1 MSKKKS
7 IGHVISHTHW
17 DREWRTAEWNARW
30 RLKTMMEKLLDK
42 LENNPKLK
50 FLFDGQVVS
59 IHDYLEICPE
69 RKEQVENF
77 IKNNQLQIGPWYNLP
92 DLYPICGEAL
102 IRNLLT
108 GIREADKLGKCLK
121 IAYTTFGWGQ
131 TAQFPQIF
139 DGFGIERVVCGKNV
153 SKKRAPNSEFMWES
167 PDGTKVFTTRLG
179 EEKRANFFFFAVMPV
194 TYGCKYIDNGTQVR
208 WGENGW
214 LFHSADS
221 YIDSEIT
228 LIPKKTYHPEMIKQS
243 IEHTWETTSDSLVP
257 EHVFM
262 GNGCDSTAPSDVV
275 DNIIQDANKLFE
287 DKELVY
293 SDLQTYFEKIE
304 QVIKEKEIP
313 LKIVHGELR
322 DGPVHSLSA
331 NALATRMPLKVLNR
345 KAQNALIRYAEPFAV
360 LAESFGIEYP
370 KQLIDKAWQFLL
382 LAHSHDAINGVTL
395 DKTADDTTY
404 KLNQI
409 IEIGQV
415 VTDMSAIE
423 ILKKTDLKK
432 YADDDILLAVFNPTA
447 REVDHIVDVAIDIAE
462 SKRCRRL
469 KAYDSEDS
477 ELTVQNT
484 SHAYHAATVCVQ
496 NSRALPF
503 YCDRHKIKL
512 ETGKI
517 PAYGYKIIKL
527 VPDEFYNEKNAF
539 WLGTY
544 EQSKQ
549 TTEPYCMENKHLKV
563 EINPD
568 GTYNVTSKSTDEV
581 YNGLGFYED
590 GGDVGD
596 YWQRVEPEHN
606 KIFYSKGIPAT
617 IYLKED
623 GPLVTTYVC
632 DIIMKVPAKADK
644 TNRFA
649 TARVDEIAEI
659 KISTELT
666 LKADSPYLE
675 VKATVNNSA
684 MDHRLRVGLP
694 TYIKTDTSH
703 AMGHFNVD
711 SRPIG
716 RDYKDGIRDGQMSTL
731 PMQNFLDLSDG
742 QNGLAILNKELIEF
756 EITEDKSSTAYLT
769 LMRCMDVNIC
779 TEGRCGTIETGA
791 TGPQCLGEHT
801 FNYAVYPHKGDWAK
815 GDVYNQVEK
824 YIYTPR
830 AYQISKHENGTMQ
843 ENQSLLEIDNPMIQI
858 STIKKAQDAD
868 GIIARIYNPNSETEK
883 CTLSFA
889 SEIENAC
896 TVNMNEEKEETLKV
910 KNKKHISLDI
920 RPCKI
925 VTLLIQMEASK

>member
-17 DREWRTAEWNARW
+17 DREWRTPEWNARW

-42 LENNPKLK
+42 LESNPKFE

-59 IHDYLEICPE
+59 IHDYLEMCPE
-69 RKEQVENF
+69 RTEQVKKF
-77 IKNNQLQIGPWYNLP
+77 VKNNQLQIGPWYNLP
-92 DLYPICGEAL
+92 DLYPVCGEAL

-108 GIREADKLGKCLK
+108 GAREADKLGKCLK

-139 DGFGIERVVCGKNV
+139 NGFGINKVVCAKNI
-153 SKKRAPNSEFMWES
+153 SKERAPNSEFIWEA

-179 EEKRANFFFFAVMPV
+179 VEKRANFFFSAVMPAI
-194 TYGCKYIDNGTQVR
+194 YGCKYFDDTTHIH
-208 WGENGW
+208 WGKNGW
-214 LFHSADS
+214 FFHSVDS
-221 YIDSEIT
+221 YVDSEIT
-228 LIPKKTYHPEMIKQS
+228 FIPEQTYHPETIKEA
-243 IEHTWETTSDSLVP
+243 IEDAWDTTKESLVS
-257 EHVFM
+257 EEVFM

-275 DNIIQDANKLFE
+275 DKIIEDANKQFD

-293 SDLQTYFEKIE
+293 SNLETYFSSIIKN
-304 QVIKEKEIP
+304 IKENSIK
-313 LKIVHGELR
+313 LKTVHGELR

-345 KAQNALIRYAEPFAV
+345 KAQNALIRYAEPFAA

-370 KQLIDKAWQFLL
+370 AQFIAKAWKFML

-395 DKTADDTTY
+395 DKTAEDTAY
-404 KLNQI
+404 KLKQI
-409 IEIGQV
+409 IEIAQV

-432 YADDDILLAVFNPTA
+432 YADDDILLAVFNPNP
-447 REVDHIVDVAIDIAE
+447 REIEQIIDVSIDVAE

-469 KAYDSEDS
+469 RAFDTDNN
-477 ELTVQNT
+477 ELAVQNI
-484 SHAYHAATVCVQ
+484 SHSYHQAPVCVQ

-527 VPDEFYNEKNAF
+527 APDEDYSKKTKF
-539 WLGTY
+539 WNGTY
-544 EQSKQ
+544 EQPKQ
-549 TTEPYCMENKHLKV
+549 TTKPFCMENKHLKV
-563 EINPD
+563 EINSD
-568 GTYNVTSKSTDEV
+568 GTYNVTSKSTGEV

-590 GGDVGD
+590 AGDVGD
-596 YWQRVEPEHN
+596 YWQRVEPSYN
-606 KIFYSKGIPAT
+606 KIFYSKGMPAT

-632 DIIMKVPAKADK
+632 DITMKVPAKADK

-649 TARVDEIAEI
+649 TARVDETAEI
-659 KISTELT
+659 KITTELT
-666 LKADSPYLE
+666 LKADCPYLE
-675 VKATVNNSA
+675 VKVIVNNSA
-684 MDHRLRVGLP
+684 MDHRLRVALP
-694 TYIKTDTSH
+694 TYIDTDTSD

-716 RDYKDGIRDGQMSTL
+716 RKYENGLRDGQMSTL
-731 PMQNFLDLSDG
+731 PMQNFLDLTDG
-742 QNGLAILNKELIEF
+742 NNGLAILNKELIEY
-756 EITEDKSSTAYLT
+756 EITKNKSKTAYIT
-769 LMRCMDVNIC
+769 LLRCMDVNIC

-791 TGPQCLGEHT
+791 TGPQCLGDHT
-801 FNYAVYPHKGDWAK
+801 FYYAVFPHKSDWVK
-815 GDVYNQVEK
+815 GEVYSQMEK

-830 AYQISKHENGTMQ
+830 AYQISKHENGMMK
-843 ENQSLLEIDNPMIQI
+843 EKVSLFKIDNPVIQI
-858 STIKKAQDAD
+858 SAIKKAQNAD
-868 GIIARIYNPNSETEK
+868 GIIVRIYNPNTETEK
-883 CTLSFA
+883 CILSFA
-889 SEIENAC
+889 SEITNAS
-896 TVNMNEEKEETLKV
+896 TVNMNEDNEETLPLKSS
-910 KNKKHISLDI
+910 NQISLNVK
-920 RPCKI
+920 PCKI
-925 VTLLIQMEASK
+925 LTLLIQMKDLK